1 MPATIQ
7 YSSMPLP
14 AKTKP
19 APVRR
24 EYSLEELTHRIAA
37 NGDRPAKAKLTP
49 VRRELLLEELLRR
62 LAAGGE
68 RAAVKS
74 MVGRFRPVQRGRPLT
89 RIEKGLML
97 LMAGGLGLAI
107 WLQARPVPVSAHA
120 AYYQS
125 IASSTRLDVAAP
137 LTFTESALRVLGTD
151 WRPTSLFACVHPSFW
166 HNRPAIHPNTRAARI
181 EQGLARLAEL
191 GPVVNVLTFPAPT
204 SVETDTVDGM
214 EVLASRVAGQLELA
228 DGTVVRFAARLVQ
241 DGSTKRWGFAEL
253 KIPGFLP

>member
-1 MPATIQ
+1 MSATIQ

-24 EYSLEELTHRIAA
+24 EYTLEELMRRMAA
-37 NGDRPAKAKLTP
+37 SGDRPVKAKP
-49 VRRELLLEELLRR
+49 VPIRRELPLEDLLRR

-68 RAAVKS
+68 RAGVKS
-74 MVGRFRPVQRGRPLT
+74 MAGRFRPVQRGRPLT

-107 WLQARPVPVSAHA
+107 WLHARPVPVSAHT

-137 LTFTESALRVLGTD
+137 QTFTESALRALGTD
-151 WRPTSLFACVHPSFW
+151 WRATSLFACVHPLFW
-166 HNRPAIHPNTRAARI
+166 RNGPALHPNVRATRV
-181 EQGLARLAEL
+181 EQGLTQLAAH
-191 GPVVNVLTFPAPT
+191 GPAVSVQTFPAST
-204 SVETDTVDGM
+204 AVETQTLDGVDM
-214 EVLASRVAGQLELA
+214 MASRVAGQMELA

-241 DGSTKRWGFAEL
+241 DESTKHWGLVDLA
-253 KIPGFLP
+253 IPGFLP